1 MTAICNPLNADLR
14 QFHPPNA
21 TLDVFKFWARIWDQT
36 IFLPFNMTVAAM
48 MASAPKEGSV

>member
-21 TLDVFKFWARIWDQT
+21 MLEVLTFWARIWDQT
-36 IFLPFNMTVAAM
+36 VFLPFNISVAAM
-48 MASAPKEGSV
+48 MATAPKEESV